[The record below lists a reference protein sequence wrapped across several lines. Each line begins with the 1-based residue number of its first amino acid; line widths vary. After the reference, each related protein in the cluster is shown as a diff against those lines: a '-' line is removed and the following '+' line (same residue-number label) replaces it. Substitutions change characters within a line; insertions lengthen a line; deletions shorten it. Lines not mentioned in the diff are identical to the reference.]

1 MSIALYTKDP
11 DATLDYIV
19 DWASFLG
26 VDTINT
32 STWSVPA
39 GITSVT
45 TSNTT
50 TTATIWLSG
59 GTLNTRYAIRNR
71 IITTGGRT
79 NDRTIYI
86 KVRDQ

>member
-1 MSIALYTKDP
+1 MSITLYTKDP
-11 DATLDYIV
+11 DAVLDYV
-19 DWASFLG
+19 FDWSSFLG
-26 VDTINT
+26 ADTIT
-32 STWSVPA
+32 SVSWGIPA